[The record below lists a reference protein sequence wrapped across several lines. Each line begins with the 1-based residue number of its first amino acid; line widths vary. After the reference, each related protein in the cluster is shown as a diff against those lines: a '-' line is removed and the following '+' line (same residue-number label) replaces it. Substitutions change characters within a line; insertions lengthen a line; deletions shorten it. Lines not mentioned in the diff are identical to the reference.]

1 MASVSR
7 DADQFEIVLGLQ
19 SKPEVD
25 LYRRAEEHLGVTGM
39 LCVLWDAN
47 QQPTSGQAASDTD
60 LVGRYQIP
68 IERFAE
74 DIIAMWRTS
83 M

>member
-1 MASVSR
+1 VS
-7 DADQFEIVLGLQ
+7 ADPFEIVLGLQ

-25 LYRRAEEHLGVTGM
+25 LYRRAEEQLGATGM
-39 LCVLWDAN
+39 PCVPWDAN
-47 QQPTSGQAASDTD
+47 HQPNSGRAASDTD